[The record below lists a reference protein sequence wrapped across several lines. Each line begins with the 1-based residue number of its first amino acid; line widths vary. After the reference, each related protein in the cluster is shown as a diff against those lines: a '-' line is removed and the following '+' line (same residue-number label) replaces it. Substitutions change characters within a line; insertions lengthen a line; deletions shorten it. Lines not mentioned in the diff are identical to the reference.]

1 MIFNCLVLIEC
12 AEKPGQMIGCTACL
26 LEVDLLD
33 DAELLVG
40 DHEGEHHDHA
50 DQDQEGEQHAGQV
63 ADDPDT
69 ASNNLKPASCQY
81 PASPGVPAPAG
92 WLLDWPGHQVASLRV
107 QVGQLE
113 GALGILS
120 THTDSQTCEPC
131 LTMFGA
137 ESTYMPAVITAK

>member
-12 AEKPGQMIGCTACL
+12 AGKPGLIIGCTAWK

-40 DHEGEHHDHA
+40 DHESEHHDHA
-50 DQDQEGEQHAGQV
+50 DQDEEGEQHAGQV

-69 ASNNLKPASCQY
+69 ASNNLIPASSQH
-81 PASPGVPAPAG
+81 PASPGVLAPAG
-92 WLLDWPGHQVASLRV
+92 WLLDWPGHQEASLRV

-113 GALGILS
+113 GALGILTLIRRHVS
-120 THTDSQTCEPC
+120 H
-131 LTMFGA
+131 
-137 ESTYMPAVITAK
+137 V

>member
-12 AEKPGQMIGCTACL
+12 AGKIIGCTAWK

-50 DQDQEGEQHAGQV
+50 DQDEEGEQHAGQV

-69 ASNNLKPASCQY
+69 VSSQSHPSIIPASCLTWR
-81 PASPGVPAPAG
+81 A
-92 WLLDWPGHQVASLRV
+92 
-107 QVGQLE
+107 
-113 GALGILS
+113 
-120 THTDSQTCEPC
+120 CPC
-131 LTMFGA
+131 CLA
-137 ESTYMPAVITAK
+137 A